1 MLCSAQFR
9 YKDVKHNPKYLTG
22 AVSTTS
28 NGMAYLQRVVNMNGM
43 STEQVLAEVDKL
55 FGSVAAP
62 ARYVEVER
70 TGKMRIYRIQ
80 DELVFR
86 RNFLATNVATISAR
100 LGVSV
105 SDGVCTITLDNIVY
119 WNGNTASSTTTGMP
133 HERWTSGWSVSD
145 TGVEIITAEESI
157 TDKEAVKT
165 AINKKKVYNTYG
177 AISSNG
183 RFNAQTKEVLISEQS
198 YEYLTRWSA
207 KYRVKTIDYI
217 DSVAETL
224 QKILDK

>member
-1 MLCSAQFR
+1 MKRILFLLIIVVPMLCSAQFR

-55 FGSVAAP
+55 FGSVAVP

-165 AINKKKVYNTYG
+165 DKLA
-177 AISSNG
+177 
-183 RFNAQTKEVLISEQS
+183 
-198 YEYLTRWSA
+198 RWSA

>member
-1 MLCSAQFR
+1 MKRILFLLIIVVPMLCSAQFR

-165 AINKKKVYNTYG
+165 DKLA
-177 AISSNG
+177 
-183 RFNAQTKEVLISEQS
+183 
-198 YEYLTRWSA
+198 RWSA

>member
-1 MLCSAQFR
+1 MKRILFLLIIVVPMLCSAQFR

-70 TGKMRIYRIQ
+70 TNNMRIYRVQ

-165 AINKKKVYNTYG
+165 DKLV
-177 AISSNG
+177 
-183 RFNAQTKEVLISEQS
+183 
-198 YEYLTRWSA
+198 RWSA